1 MVTNMNSLRGTW
13 LGCARGTDASIAIQR
28 TEEDLGKARADYDGE
43 TLALY
48 GERGDSRMNFRGL
61 SLGEKAN
68 LYAGTRMLNRE
79 S

>member
-1 MVTNMNSLRGTW
+1 MNSLRGTW